1 MGPLSDNKIK
11 HSKAVAEFLF
21 HNTRF
26 TDRREE
32 MYIIGLLHDIGYM
45 KQNKEHAKAGGEML
59 KDLGFKNWQP
69 IAYHGDPNNTTNS
82 MTDEL
87 NWADMLIDH
96 EGNLVGYEAR
106 LEGIKERYGEKSTQ
120 YIDAQRIVERLKKEG
135 YPDVGEGTKAV

>member
-1 MGPLSDNKIK
+1 MGPLSDGKIK

-21 HNTRF
+21 RNTRL

-32 MYIIGLLHDIGYM
+32 MYILGLLHDIGYM
-45 KQNKEHAKAGGEML
+45 KQDKGHAVAGGEML
-59 KDLGFKNWQP
+59 RDLGFKNWQP
-69 IAYHGDPNNTTNS
+69 VAYHGDPNNTSNT

-106 LEGIKERYGEKSTQ
+106 LAGIKARYGEKSTQ
-120 YIDAQRIVERLKKEG
+120 YTDAQRIISKLRASG
-135 YPDVGEGTKAV
+135 YPDVGARV